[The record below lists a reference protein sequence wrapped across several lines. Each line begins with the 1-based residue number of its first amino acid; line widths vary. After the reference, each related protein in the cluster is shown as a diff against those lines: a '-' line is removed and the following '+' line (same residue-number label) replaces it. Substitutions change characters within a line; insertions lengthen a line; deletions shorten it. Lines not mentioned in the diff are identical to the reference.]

1 LKILITGV
9 AGFVGMHVAKVL
21 LERGEDVIGID
32 NMSGYYDVT
41 LKEMRLKILKKYSNF
56 SYFKVDVENIN
67 ELKNI
72 FQKYKPCK
80 VLHLA
85 AQAGV
90 RYSLESTKKVIIE
103 TNMLGFY
110 NVLELCKE
118 KEVEHLVYASSS
130 SVYGINS
137 TIPYQEI
144 DNVDRPASLYAATKK
159 SNELMAHAY
168 SHLYG
173 LKQLG

>member
-80 VLHLA
+80 VL
-85 AQAGV
+85 QSG
-90 RYSLESTKKVIIE
+90 S
-103 TNMLGFY
+103 
-110 NVLELCKE
+110 
-118 KEVEHLVYASSS
+118 ASWR
-130 SVYGINS
+130 
-137 TIPYQEI
+137 TIF
-144 DNVDRPASLYAATKK
+144 T
-159 SNELMAHAY
+159 
-168 SHLYG
+168 
-173 LKQLG
+173 